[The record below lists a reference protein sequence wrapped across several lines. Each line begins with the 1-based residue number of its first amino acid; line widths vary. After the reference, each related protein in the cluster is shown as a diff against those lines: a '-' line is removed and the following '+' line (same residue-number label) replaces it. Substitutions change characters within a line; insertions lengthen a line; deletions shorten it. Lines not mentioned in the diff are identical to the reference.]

1 MKKIVIIISMLFL
14 ITGCT
19 NINKLNYSDIVNN
32 ISTSSPKN
40 NIYRTGYSYYL
51 PRGMQVSDST
61 MYNEVIEDANSKYYL
76 YVDVVSYEKKIEKD
90 YHINDKAIYSSKISF
105 EDKFGYVEINLLKN
119 NKYLV
124 EIIRKKGYDI
134 TVVNTICNATHVRQ
148 VEAQKISSKVD
159 GMIVI
164 GGKNSSNTQKLY
176 DICRNECEN
185 TFYVQTVKD
194 LNLHELK
201 SLKSIGITAGASTPK
216 NIIEEVRTECQK

>member
-105 EDKFGYVEINLLKN
+105 EDI
-119 NKYLV
+119 NKYQ
-124 EIIRKKGYDI
+124 KG
-134 TVVNTICNATHVRQ
+134 
-148 VEAQKISSKVD
+148 S
-159 GMIVI
+159 
-164 GGKNSSNTQKLY
+164 
-176 DICRNECEN
+176 
-185 TFYVQTVKD
+185 
-194 LNLHELK
+194 
-201 SLKSIGITAGASTPK
+201 
-216 NIIEEVRTECQK
+216 